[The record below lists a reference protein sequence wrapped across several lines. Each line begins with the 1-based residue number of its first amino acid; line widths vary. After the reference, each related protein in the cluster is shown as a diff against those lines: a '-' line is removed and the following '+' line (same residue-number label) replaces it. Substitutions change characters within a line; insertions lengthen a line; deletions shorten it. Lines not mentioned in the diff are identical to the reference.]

1 MAEDEITY
9 RQAKSKRTQA
19 KAVCTRGKTFV
30 DELGDR
36 RISVVELR
44 QRQAKFRESWKVFD
58 KAQSRIELFEADEG
72 QEAVHNNERQVFEDR
87 YFEIDTKF
95 EELIIAAT
103 APENTLGP
111 NPFGALTPQNT
122 QDNGQPPNI
131 NVRLPRIDLPSFAGS
146 YEDWR
151 PFRDVFISIIHQ
163 STVLSTIQKMQYLKA
178 ALKGEAADVISSLE
192 LSADNYVEAWDML
205 NERYDNQ
212 RVIVQKHIK
221 AIFDLPVLVRE
232 GHAELRQLL
241 DTSLKHLRALKVLK
255 RSTDKWDDLLVHI
268 VTSKLA
274 PATNKEWETSLK
286 SADVP
291 TFKELI
297 DFLSQRC
304 RALEAIDRKP
314 QLNASSNKPE
324 KNASKKYTAAHAVT
338 DKTACSFCKGDHP
351 IYCCSKFQAL
361 SIDKRIAEIRQRKI
375 CLNCLKSTDHRAGNC
390 NAGSCKKCH
399 KRHNTL
405 LHLESDKQAESSV
418 PKSTE
423 SNTHEQAQDQVAR
436 SVNHATR
443 AAGHQFLLSTAVV
456 HIQDIKGNPYPCR
469 ALLDCG
475 SQSNF
480 ITMELVEKLKLK
492 QVPSCVPIH
501 GVGNSNAATHGLV
514 KVIMRSRLNGFKAEL
529 NCFVLRQITQ
539 ELPTTTIKNADIH
552 IPTGIKLADP
562 EFMESAKIDLL
573 LGVEV
578 FWNLIC
584 VGQIKATDTQPCWQ
598 KTQLGWIAAGKF
610 LTRQCSNLTLCNL
623 TANEELNHA
632 MRRFWEIEQGARND
646 QLTLEERNC
655 EEHFAK
661 NYIRNSEGRF
671 IVKLPVKTEEMS
683 QLGQSRDI
691 AVHRFKGLE
700 RRFKRQP
707 SLKGDYVEFMREY
720 ATLGHMKELRG
731 EQSTAALH
739 YYIPHHCVIKEEN
752 STTKLRVV
760 FDASCKTSSGISL
773 NDALMIGPV
782 LQQDLI
788 SIILRFRTFKYALIA
803 DIEKMYRQVLVDET
817 QLPLQRIV
825 WREDPDEPLKE
836 FELLTLTYGTG
847 PASFLAI
854 KALRTLATLERENYP
869 VGSRITLRD
878 FYVDDL
884 ITGANSRTEALQ
896 ILNETTKLLHQGGF
910 VLKKW
915 ASNERDLLINVSN
928 LSHAA
933 TRALD
938 REGVCR
944 TLGIRWNPVDDVFQY
959 NITVRENHEQR
970 ATKRKVLSFIARIF
984 DPLGLLGPVV
994 VIAKLLIQTLWTL
1007 HLDWDESLPV
1017 NVHTEWKAYLSQIK
1031 QLNNFC
1037 IPRNAME
1044 IHPIVRIE
1052 LHGFCDAS
1060 QNAYGACLYIRVT
1073 DQDGIHYTNLLC
1085 SKSRV
1090 APLKTVN
1097 LPRLELCGAQLLSQ
1111 LVHKTIQVLDLQLHE
1126 IYYWTDSTIVIG
1138 WIKSPSR
1145 NFSTFVANRIG
1156 EIQELTTIENWRH
1169 VRTKDN
1175 PADPLSRGFNAE
1187 ALKKSEIWWKGPPWL
1202 RQDQCCWPKP
1212 NQQVINLDE
1221 LPERRRMIIT
1231 NTTAR
1236 DDFDVYETFSS
1247 YARLVRAIA
1256 ICFRFVHNSRSDPQQ
1271 RRFGAVTAQEFEAA
1285 RKRIVKQVQQVA
1297 FQDIVKDIKGKETN
1311 TKNHRLLNLN
1321 PFIDS
1326 EGLLRVGGRLKRS
1339 DLSYD
1344 SKHQL
1349 ILPTRHR
1356 FTQLVIEH
1364 EHKRTLHSGSQC
1376 TLAAVRLQYWPVGAR
1391 SMVRKIVNKCVICFK
1406 AKPRVSK
1413 QIMADL
1419 PSTRVNKSRPFSN
1432 VGIDYCGPILLREG
1446 KRRNAKSSKAWI
1458 AIFVC
1463 FATKAIHIELVTDLT
1478 SEAFLSALK
1487 RFIGRRGRPSNIFSD
1502 NGTNFVGANRA
1513 LEELRDLFNQ
1523 EEFRHRVTNEA
1534 ASDAITWHFI
1544 PPRAPHFGGL
1554 WEAAVRSTKH
1564 HFYRVAS
1571 DGSLTFEEAAT
1582 LLIQIEAI
1590 LNSRPITPLSSD
1602 PDDSSYL
1609 TPGHFLIG
1617 DSLIAY
1623 PEPDL
1628 QHLPNN
1634 RLSRWQYIEKIRQQF
1649 WKRWSVEY
1657 LHQMQQRN
1665 KWKRDE
1671 GPPIQVGQ
1679 LVVVKED
1686 GLPPQSWLVG
1696 RIMEVHPGADNV
1708 VRAASVKTTRGTFKR
1723 PASKLCVLPLET

>member
-44 QRQAKFRESWKVFD
+44 QRQAKFREFWKVFD
-58 KAQSRIELFEADEG
+58 EAQSRIELFEADEG

-529 NCFVLRQITQ
+529 SCFVLRQITQ

-803 DIEKMYRQVLVDET
+803 DIEKMYRQVLV
-817 QLPLQRIV
+817 
-825 WREDPDEPLKE
+825 
-836 FELLTLTYGTG
+836 
-847 PASFLAI
+847 
-854 KALRTLATLERENYP
+854 
-869 VGSRITLRD
+869 
-878 FYVDDL
+878 
-884 ITGANSRTEALQ
+884 
-896 ILNETTKLLHQGGF
+896 
-910 VLKKW
+910 
-915 ASNERDLLINVSN
+915 
-928 LSHAA
+928 
-933 TRALD
+933 
-938 REGVCR
+938 
-944 TLGIRWNPVDDVFQY
+944 
-959 NITVRENHEQR
+959 
-970 ATKRKVLSFIARIF
+970 
-984 DPLGLLGPVV
+984 
-994 VIAKLLIQTLWTL
+994 
-1007 HLDWDESLPV
+1007 DESLPV